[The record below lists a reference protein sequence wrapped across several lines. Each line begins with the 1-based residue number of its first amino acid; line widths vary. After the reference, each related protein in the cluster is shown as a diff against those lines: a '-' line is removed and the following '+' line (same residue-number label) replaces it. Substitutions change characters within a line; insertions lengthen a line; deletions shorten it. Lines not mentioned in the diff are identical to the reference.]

1 MKKNNIL
8 FTIAFIPA
16 LFLLSVMSS
25 CTSGSADKADGQTD
39 FRLAIAD
46 TIIQQ
51 YNALRP
57 EWDLA
62 LSTVG
67 NVTIV
72 LNEDHI
78 EIQHTG
84 ENAHELMSYFVL
96 TGDNKHDLEAS
107 AFGRAEVIY
116 LDRALI
122 VNSLERRKTLFFHIE
137 TDNKPDYLKD
147 IKGVKTYGGFGI
159 GLRKINY
166 GSQPDQ
172 PPYCG
177 CQSANVP
184 PANCKSGGVMDM
196 TCASSN
202 EHGSCR
208 VSCSGQTYA
217 CCDKDNAQ
225 PQ

>member
-8 FTIAFIPA
+8 FNLASMAA
-16 LFLLSVMSS
+16 LVMLLVVAS
-25 CTSGSADKADGQTD
+25 CKSGSADTSDGQTD
-39 FRLAIAD
+39 FSLAIAD
-46 TIIQQ
+46 TVISQ
-51 YNALRP
+51 YNASRP

-67 NVTIV
+67 SVTIV
-72 LNEDHI
+72 LKEDHI
-78 EIQHTG
+78 ELQHIG
-84 ENAHELMSYFVL
+84 ENAHELMSYFIL
-96 TGDNKHDLEAS
+96 TGDKKHDLEAS

-116 LDRALI
+116 LDRAIL
-122 VNSLERRKTLFFHIE
+122 VNSLERRRTLFFYIE
-137 TDNKPDYLKD
+137 TDNRPEYLRE
-147 IKGVKTYGGFGI
+147 IKGVETYGGYGI

-166 GSQPDQ
+166 GSKADQ

-177 CQSANVP
+177 CQPSNIP

-196 TCASSN
+196 TCASAN

-217 CCDKDNAQ
+217 CCDKDSAP